1 MFDIG
6 LRWRKR
12 TGPGLLFEPYG
23 KLLRNIQ
30 AETGSKMS
38 SDNKKPSATRPTK
51 VRSAPSRTP
60 ETDDPELDP
69 GKILQSI
76 DNEEI
81 YLRMNGKR
89 KLMKKAEFEFEEMFT
104 QAIKGDLTAARLV
117 ATMLANYAGAEE
129 EAPSETAFMVVPD
142 EEMRAMYEA
151 KRLQPG
157 AGDRISEG
165 KRQFKFKQGRFL
177 KPQGESTNLVSA
189 HYLFQKVAS
198 EKIAINVRGERVMMT
213 RMEAYFRQVQ
223 VMACKDVRAARLLI
237 RLRKQFP
244 GPPVG
249 GNKTIFVITEDDAR
263 L

>member
-104 QAIKGDLTAARLV
+104 QAIRGDLTAAELV
-117 ATMLANYAGAEE
+117 ATMLANYTGAEE
-129 EAPSETAFMVVPD
+129 VAPSETELVVVPD
-142 EEMRAMYEA
+142 EEMRAMNEA
-151 KRLQPG
+151 NRLQPG
-157 AGDRISEG
+157 AGDKISER
-165 KRQFKFKQGRFL
+165 KPQFKQRRSI
-177 KPQGESTNLVSA
+177 KPQGGSTKLVSA

-198 EKIAINVRGERVMMT
+198 AKIAMDVRGERLMMT
-213 RMEAYFRQVQ
+213 RMEAYFRQIQ
-223 VMACKDVRAARLLI
+223 VMACKDVKAARLLI

-249 GNKTIFVITEDDAR
+249 GNKTILLITEADAK

>member
-1 MFDIG
+1 
-6 LRWRKR
+6 
-12 TGPGLLFEPYG
+12 
-23 KLLRNIQ
+23 
-30 AETGSKMS
+30 
-38 SDNKKPSATRPTK
+38 
-51 VRSAPSRTP
+51 
-60 ETDDPELDP
+60 
-69 GKILQSI
+69 
-76 DNEEI
+76 
-81 YLRMNGKR
+81 MNGKR

-213 RMEAYFRQVQ
+213 RMEA
-223 VMACKDVRAARLLI
+223 
-237 RLRKQFP
+237 
-244 GPPVG
+244 
-249 GNKTIFVITEDDAR
+249 
-263 L
+263 